1 MAVATSMAL
10 GVAPCVAPSIAH
22 RSTLSVLSV
31 LNGLRLSGKAARQL
45 PLSNS
50 QGVGQRLGGL
60 APGSAVCGVRGSSS
74 LPITSGQELPSS
86 SRLVTWGKLGLAG
99 SPLRR
104 LQRKKRRTVGREESG
119 QTALSVVY

>member
-31 LNGLRLSGKAARQL
+31 LNGLRLRGKAARQL
-45 PLSNS
+45 LLSSS

-60 APGSAVCGVRGSSS
+60 AHVTGHTAH
-74 LPITSGQELPSS
+74 TEHFF
-86 SRLVTWGKLGLAG
+86 SRALA
-99 SPLRR
+99 
-104 LQRKKRRTVGREESG
+104 
-119 QTALSVVY
+119 

>member
-10 GVAPCVAPSIAH
+10 GVAPACVAPSIAH

-31 LNGLRLSGKAARQL
+31 LNGLRLRGKAVRQL

-74 LPITSGQELPSS
+74 FP
-86 SRLVTWGKLGLAG
+86 
-99 SPLRR
+99 RR
-104 LQRKKRRTVGREESG
+104 G
-119 QTALSVVY
+119 

>member
-1 MAVATSMAL
+1 MRLLHATTHSSTPFLSAVYQQTPGLASAAMAVATSMAL

-31 LNGLRLSGKAARQL
+31 LNGLRLRGKAVRQL

-74 LPITSGQELPSS
+74 FP
-86 SRLVTWGKLGLAG
+86 
-99 SPLRR
+99 RR
-104 LQRKKRRTVGREESG
+104 G
-119 QTALSVVY
+119 